1 MLTVRSAP
9 RRWSAVCRASLRCV
23 AVWRAQILH
32 ADGTE
37 ESVVLPHVAVRVL
50 DKDSSAEAAARTLLE
65 SLASA
70 EAEGGD
76 VETPETAGGRRRK
89 CSPLALATQVR
100 SVANRLPA
108 SAVIEQRTKVRQ
120 SPGQQLCAFCAFEK
134 HTHIAAPLPK
144 VGPPQTHTAD
154 SERRLDG
161 RCGPNSTRT
170 WSPRRR

>member
-1 MLTVRSAP
+1 M
-9 RRWSAVCRASLRCV
+9 
-23 AVWRAQILH
+23 AVWRTQILH

-76 VETPETAGGRRRK
+76 METPEAAGGRRRK

-120 SPGQQLCAFCAFEK
+120 TP
-134 HTHIAAPLPK
+134 
-144 VGPPQTHTAD
+144 D
-154 SERRLDG
+154 
-161 RCGPNSTRT
+161 
-170 WSPRRR
+170 PRVVCF